1 MNLIPFQTFDW
12 TEIEKIE
19 YKGLTGIATW
29 QSIQFS
35 GLRIRLV
42 EYSSNYFADHWC
54 SKGHIVHCLSG
65 DFVTELSTGE
75 KFQLEK
81 GKSFIVSDDAS
92 SHLIMSKDGAKLLL
106 IDGAFLK

>member
-1 MNLIPFQTFDW
+1 MNYIPFQIIDW

-29 QSIQFS
+29 QSIQFY

-42 EYSSNYFADHWC
+42 EYSSNYLADHWC

-75 KFQLEK
+75 KFQLETD
-81 GKSFIVSDDAS
+81 KSFIVSDDAS
-92 SHLIMSKDGAKLLL
+92 SHLIISKDGAKLLI